1 MTNAEIEKKIT
12 EKLKEHRE
20 CFRNGDI
27 IWALNLA
34 IKTVKE
40 CFDEVE
46 KDETMA

>member
-12 EKLKEHRE
+12 ERLKRHRE
-20 CFRNGDI
+20 CFQNGDI

-40 CFDEVE
+40 CFDEAE
-46 KDETMA
+46 KDE

>member
-12 EKLKEHRE
+12 DRLKSHKGF
-20 CFRNGDI
+20 FRSKDI

-40 CFDEVE
+40 CFDEVG
-46 KDETMA
+46 KDE